1 MIKIATEAALTQT
14 IIPPPA
20 PGLNTSFST
29 NFYGPTVQCSTPTQY
44 QQGQFDNFSNK
55 TSIEDS
61 VVTAQ
66 LFNDSGVNPSS
77 YDFLLL
83 SAFSPTTQIANDD
96 SYLLGDEPDPSG
108 NWDTIISGKNA
119 NGTQQLW
126 IQTAN
131 SSFVCALVN
140 ASFAVNFNY
149 SDGVGT
155 VASQSVTVLP
165 GNNTFANGI
174 DVGDYVGGAD
184 NFTTAYFTTFLSL
197 GSMIFGNISLEDV
210 KSCLTIA
217 NLDGGEKCNSQAV
230 IAEESSRALSTGLAA
245 CDEISNNYWLE
256 KYALLYDFASEPWM
270 CRNRSLS
277 RAIED
282 MANNITI
289 SMLSGAN
296 FTKNIPGHVFS
307 LTNVDVYEYDMKNLL
322 VSYAAVI
329 LVTFIAMCVG
339 IYSLLENGVY
349 HDTTFSTFMATTR
362 NVDLDTMSDGTCLGD
377 VKKIEQRKLM
387 FGMLINDR
395 GTGSEESVPV
405 NGETGSDYPH
415 AAFGLEGTVV
425 RLRKGAL
432 CS

>member
-1 MIKIATEAALTQT
+1 M
-14 IIPPPA
+14 
-20 PGLNTSFST
+20 
-29 NFYGPTVQCSTPTQY
+29 
-44 QQGQFDNFSNK
+44 
-55 TSIEDS
+55 SIEDS

-66 LFNDSGVNPSS
+66 LFNASVNLDS
-77 YDFLLL
+77 DLLLL
-83 SAFSPTTQIANDD
+83 SAFSPTTHIANDD
-96 SYLLGDEPDPSG
+96 SYLLRGESDPSG
-108 NWDTIISGKNA
+108 NWDTIILGKNA

-174 DVGDYVGGAD
+174 NVGDYTGGAD
-184 NFTTAYFTTFLSL
+184 NLTAAYFTTFLSL
-197 GSMIFGNISLEDV
+197 GSMIFGNISLEHPNNCWAV
-210 KSCLTIA
+210 A
-217 NLDGGEKCNSQAV
+217 NLDECKAHAV

-256 KYALLYDFASEPWM
+256 KYAILYDFASEPWM

-296 FTKNIPGHVFS
+296 FTKSIPGHVFS
-307 LTNVDVYEYDMKNLL
+307 LTNVELYEYDMTNLL
-322 VSYAAVI
+322 VSYAAVL
-329 LVTFIAMCVG
+329 LVTLIAMCVG

-362 NVDLDTMSDGTCLGD
+362 NIDLDTMSDGTCLGD

-395 GTGSEESVPV
+395 RTGSEESVPV

-425 RLRKGAL
+425 RLRKGAP